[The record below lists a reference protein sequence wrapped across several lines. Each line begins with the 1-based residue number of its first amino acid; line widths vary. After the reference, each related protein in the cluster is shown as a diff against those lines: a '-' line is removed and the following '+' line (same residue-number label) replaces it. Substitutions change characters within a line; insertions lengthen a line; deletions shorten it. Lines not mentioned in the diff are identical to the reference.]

1 MSRLPIRVRLTAA
14 FAAAMV
20 VVLAAAGLFV
30 YLRLKDDLDE
40 SIAMG
45 LNTRVAAV
53 ADSGS
58 AAAGAA
64 GERGGGLRPAP
75 YSRRQRRRQLG
86 RPARRGTQPFRV
98 AARLLG

>member
-53 ADSGS
+53 ADSCS
-58 AAAGAA
+58 AATGAA
-64 GERGGGLRPAP
+64 GPSEPGETVGITL
-75 YSRRQRRRQLG
+75 
-86 RPARRGTQPFRV
+86 
-98 AARLLG
+98 AAS